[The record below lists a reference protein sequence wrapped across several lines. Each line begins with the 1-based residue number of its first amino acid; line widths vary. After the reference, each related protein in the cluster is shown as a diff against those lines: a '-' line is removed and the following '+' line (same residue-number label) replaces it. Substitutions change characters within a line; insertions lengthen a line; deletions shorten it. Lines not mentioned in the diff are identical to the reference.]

1 MQLEALSSAE
11 WKAKVDL
18 YLLFIVFSVF
28 ARINSRFVSY
38 FYCEEFQ
45 YPETN

>member
-1 MQLEALSSAE
+1 MQLEALSSDE

-28 ARINSRFVSY
+28 ARIKSNDYHEFVSY
-38 FYCEEFQ
+38 FYCEEF
-45 YPETN
+45 

>member
-28 ARINSRFVSY
+28 ARMTVEWLSRFVSY
-38 FYCEEFQ
+38 FYCKEF
-45 YPETN
+45 